1 VPATVGGGLAAS
13 ATTTL
18 TAAQQRLYDYI
29 SAHRD
34 GAGYL
39 MAVSSWEE
47 AGEYILATGQEVMPM
62 GGFSGTVPSPTLA
75 AVQHLV
81 RTGQLRFFL
90 ISGTGA
96 GTGLGGGGG
105 STAATI
111 DAWVQSA
118 CKAVPATDYAAT
130 TATATAGAGGEYLY
144 ACSTAA

>member
-1 VPATVGGGLAAS
+1 MS

-18 TAAQQRLYDYI
+18 TTAEQRLYDYV
-29 SAHRD
+29 SAHRA
-34 GAGYL
+34 GASYL

-47 AGEYILATGQEVMPM
+47 AGSYILATGQEVMPM

-90 ISGTGA
+90 ISGTGS
-96 GTGLGGGGG
+96 GGGFGGGG

-111 DAWVQSA
+111 DAWVESA
-118 CKAVPATDYAAT
+118 CKVVPATDYAGS
-130 TATATAGAGGEYLY
+130 TATSTGGSLY
-144 ACSTAA
+144 ACTTAS